1 MIIYSD
7 EIATYIGAGK
17 TFVAMTGSPY
27 SPKLSGRLIQ
37 LKLVVYGSAVTALIE
52 GLVAKVESSK
62 WGVPVHVVAAGGG
75 LRTAPAVPIPV
86 GIQNCDVPVTT
97 GVQITAE
104 IKNVTADTPV
114 TVEATLIGVF
124 EGA

>member
-1 MIIYSD
+1 
-7 EIATYIGAGK
+7 
-17 TFVAMTGSPY
+17 MTGSPY

-37 LKLVVYGSAVTALIE
+37 LKLVVYGSSVAALIE

-62 WGVPVHVVAAGGG
+62 WGVPIHVAAAGAG

-86 GIQNCDVPVTT
+86 GIQNCDAPVTT

-124 EGA
+124 EG